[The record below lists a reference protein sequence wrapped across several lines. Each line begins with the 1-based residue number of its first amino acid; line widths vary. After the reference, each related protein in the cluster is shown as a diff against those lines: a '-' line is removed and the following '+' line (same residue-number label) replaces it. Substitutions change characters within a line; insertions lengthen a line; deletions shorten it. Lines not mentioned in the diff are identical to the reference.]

1 MSLAS
6 IIKRQNKTRDLD
18 PEQIEAHVKE
28 HLEDYQ
34 ELIAFWRYYPDR
46 LVDYY
51 LSLGNPFNFQFYF
64 YQRLC
69 KKVCYFVRSNYKD
82 S

>member
-1 MSLAS
+1 
-6 IIKRQNKTRDLD
+6 
-18 PEQIEAHVKE
+18 
-28 HLEDYQ
+28 
-34 ELIAFWRYYPDR
+34 LIAFWRYYPDR

-51 LSLGNPFNFQFYF
+51 LSLGNPYNFQFYF